1 MRTVLTGSD
10 DVVALFTQ
18 NINPPSTYNEELF
31 GVPLGPDSRTDVMS
45 PDKQWFVSVQRDPGN
60 VAMLTLSSTTADTP
74 VAPAASARGSCPE
87 QTALLF

>member
-1 MRTVLTGSD
+1 VSGAPVRTVLTGSD

-45 PDKQWFVSVQRDPGN
+45 PDKQWFVSGN
-60 VAMLTLSSTTADTP
+60 SSRFP
-74 VAPAASARGSCPE
+74 VW
-87 QTALLF
+87 